1 VSEKGAAE
9 LFDAIG
15 EIWPEQWGSRNCDMA
30 FVLRRLL
37 ASIPVIIGVTVIA
50 FLLIHLVPGD
60 PAQAMLFGSNA
71 SPQQIDDL
79 RRQLGLTL
87 PLWQQYLSFL
97 GELLHGNLGTSY
109 VTHNPVAYEL
119 VSRTPSTL
127 ALTGT
132 AMLVA
137 VLVGVPL
144 GLMAGIRPNSWL
156 DNVARFV
163 SFVGVA
169 IPYFFLSL
177 LLVLVFAFHLNWLPA
192 IDTGSANGL
201 ILPAVSL
208 GWGYAAILTRLIR
221 GRIIEEYRSEYVKSA
236 RARGCGEWR
245 VLLGHALRNSSIP
258 AITTIGLQFGNIL
271 TGAAI
276 TEVIFGRAGLG
287 SFLATSITNK
297 NIPVVQGAIVL
308 IGVAYV
314 LINLVV
320 DLLVG
325 AVDPRTRLAV
335 ATA

>member
-1 VSEKGAAE
+1 VTISGYK
-9 LFDAIG
+9 
-15 EIWPEQWGSRNCDMA
+15 SSMS

-37 ASIPVIIGVTVIA
+37 ASIPVVIGITIIA

-71 SPQQIDDL
+71 SPEQIDQL
-79 RRQLGLTL
+79 RNQLGLTQ
-87 PLWQQYLSFL
+87 PLWQQYLDFI
-97 GELLHGNLGTSY
+97 GQLLHGNLGTSY

-137 VLVGVPL
+137 VVVGVPL
-144 GLMAGIRPNSWL
+144 GLVAGIRPNSAL

-169 IPYFFLSL
+169 IPYFFLAL

-192 IDTGSANGL
+192 IDNGTSSGL
-201 ILPAVSL
+201 VLPAISL

-221 GRIIEEYRSEYVKSA
+221 GRVIDEYRSDYVKSA
-236 RARGCGEWR
+236 RARGCSELR
-245 VLLGHALRNSSIP
+245 VLLGHVFRNSSIP
-258 AITTIGLQFGNIL
+258 AVTMIGLQFGNIL
-271 TGAAI
+271 TGAAV
-276 TEVIFGRAGLG
+276 TEVIFGRAGVG
-287 SFLATSITNK
+287 SFLATSITTK

-308 IGVAYV
+308 IGLSYIV
-314 LINLVV
+314 INLVV
-320 DLLVG
+320 DLVVG
-325 AVDPRTRLAV
+325 AIDPRTQLS
-335 ATA
+335 TASA

>member
-1 VSEKGAAE
+1 MS
-9 LFDAIG
+9 
-15 EIWPEQWGSRNCDMA
+15 

-37 ASIPVIIGVTVIA
+37 ASIPVVIGITIIA

-71 SPQQIDDL
+71 SPEQIDQL
-79 RRQLGLTL
+79 RNQLGLTQ
-87 PLWQQYLSFL
+87 PLWQQYLDFV
-97 GELLHGNLGTSY
+97 GQLLHGNLGTSY

-137 VLVGVPL
+137 VVVGVPL
-144 GLMAGIRPNSWL
+144 GLVAGIRPNSVL

-169 IPYFFLSL
+169 IPYFFLAL

-192 IDTGSANGL
+192 IDNGTSSGL
-201 ILPAVSL
+201 ILPAISL

-221 GRIIEEYRSEYVKSA
+221 GRVIDEYRSDYVKSA
-236 RARGCGEWR
+236 RARGCSELR
-245 VLLGHALRNSSIP
+245 VLLGHVFRNSSIP
-258 AITTIGLQFGNIL
+258 AVTMIGLQFGNIL
-271 TGAAI
+271 TGAAV
-276 TEVIFGRAGLG
+276 TEVIFGRAGVG
-287 SFLATSITNK
+287 SFLATSITTK

-308 IGVAYV
+308 IGLSYIV
-314 LINLVV
+314 INLVV
-320 DLLVG
+320 DLVVG
-325 AVDPRTRLAV
+325 AIDPRTQLS
-335 ATA
+335 TASA